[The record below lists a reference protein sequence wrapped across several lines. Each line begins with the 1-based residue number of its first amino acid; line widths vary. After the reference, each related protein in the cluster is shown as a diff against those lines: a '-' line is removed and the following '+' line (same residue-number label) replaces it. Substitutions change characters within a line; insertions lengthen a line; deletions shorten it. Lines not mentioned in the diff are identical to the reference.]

1 MGYPELQLSVSA
13 CEMLTVYDWP
23 GNVRELKNIMERAV
37 VLSQGGKI
45 NEEHLPQEFF
55 STPHSPK
62 TLLAPKKGKAANR
75 V

>member
-1 MGYPELQLSVSA
+1 
-13 CEMLTVYDWP
+13 
-23 GNVRELKNIMERAV
+23 MERAV